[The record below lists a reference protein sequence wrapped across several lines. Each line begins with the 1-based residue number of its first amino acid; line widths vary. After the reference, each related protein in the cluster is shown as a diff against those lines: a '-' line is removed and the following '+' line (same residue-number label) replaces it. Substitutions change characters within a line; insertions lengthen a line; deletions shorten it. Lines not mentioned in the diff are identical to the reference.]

1 MVVCIPWIF
10 FFRIVIRQSKCTL
23 VFSSQVVSWL
33 KFGGKFY
40 TAHCMGCH
48 SLQVWLF
55 VLFILYFESS
65 FHIYALICKGW

>member
-10 FFRIVIRQSKCTL
+10 FFKIHCNIIRQSKCTL

-33 KFGGKFY
+33 KFF
-40 TAHCMGCH
+40 TTHCMGCH

-65 FHIYALICKGW
+65 FHISTLICKGW